1 LCGLLAPP
9 LGGAATVHSPTMLV
23 EVHLHAELARLAP
36 EQRGVL
42 RIDVPEGTRVAD
54 LFQRFALSSEQ
65 RIIVG
70 VNGEAASP
78 EQELIEGARID
89 FLTPMA
95 GGSPARRD
103 TWPTATGT
111 ASSTSI

>member
-1 LCGLLAPP
+1 
-9 LGGAATVHSPTMLV
+9 MRV

-42 RIDVPEGTRVAD
+42 RLDLPDGTRVAD
-54 LFQRFALSSEQ
+54 ILQRLALGSDQ

-70 VNGEAASP
+70 VNGEAAP
-78 EQELIEGARID
+78 LEQELIDGARID
-89 FLTPMA
+89 LLTPMA
-95 GGSPARRD
+95 GGSPARSH

-111 ASSTSI
+111 AFSTLT